1 MTEDSDF
8 LRMNDYPLTARF
20 FIEDRDVRESLPVG
34 RCVPKLENPI
44 MERIM
49 ESESS
54 SDIFGGGMSGVSVGY
69 EL

>member
-1 MTEDSDF
+1 MTI
-8 LRMNDYPLTARF
+8 PLLHVSSLK
-20 FIEDRDVRESLPVG
+20 DRDVRESLPVG

-69 EL
+69 ELWEGM

>member
-1 MTEDSDF
+1 MTIPS
-8 LRMNDYPLTARF
+8 LHVSSLKTGM
-20 FIEDRDVRESLPVG
+20 RESLPVE

-54 SDIFGGGMSGVSVGY
+54 SDIFSGGMSGVSVGY